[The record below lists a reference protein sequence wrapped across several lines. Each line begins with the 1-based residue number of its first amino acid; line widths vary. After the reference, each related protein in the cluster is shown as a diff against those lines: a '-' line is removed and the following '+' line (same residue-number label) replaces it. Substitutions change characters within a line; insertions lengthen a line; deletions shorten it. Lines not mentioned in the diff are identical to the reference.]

1 MREILKVKIHITVEK
16 GCVDNT
22 ADTGDTHTQYSEP
35 VEERAGERQ
44 QECIEFLHNLVDA
57 QYTAQEVK
65 LNSTR
70 AWT

>member
-35 VEERAGERQ
+35 VEERCSHFVRKPRE
-44 QECIEFLHNLVDA
+44 
-57 QYTAQEVK
+57 
-65 LNSTR
+65 
-70 AWT
+70 